1 MLAIVHIVNQ
11 FFAGIG
17 GEEKADAPVG
27 VVEGAAGVT
36 RGLQIRLGEKAKVV
50 ATIFYGD
57 NFFHE
62 HTEEAI
68 SAILGELRSRRPQV
82 VVAGPAFNSGRYG
95 LASVEICQAV
105 SESLEIPCVTAM
117 DPQNPAVATYQ
128 GYHNQRVFLLPTT
141 ETAAGMTEALMALAR
156 FACRLGS
163 GTEIGSAQEE
173 GYISRGIRHPAK
185 ADQPGVERAIDM
197 LLRRL
202 KGEPIVTEIP
212 VETWEQVP
220 IAQPLK
226 SLSRATIAIITTS
239 GVVPWGNPDGF
250 KIFRNTYWR
259 KYSIA
264 ELEAMEPGRWEAIHG
279 GYNVSFMNQNPH
291 YGVPLDVLRA
301 IERERIIGKLYP
313 AYYVVPG
320 NQGSPSV
327 MRRIGQEIAGDLQK
341 EGIDGVL
348 LVAT

>member
-1 MLAIVHIVNQ
+1 MLTVVHIVNQ

-27 VVEGAAGVT
+27 VLEGAAGVA
-36 RGLQIRLGEKAKVV
+36 RGLQAQLGKKAKVV
-50 ATIFYGD
+50 ATLFFGD

-62 HTEEAI
+62 HTKEAM
-68 SAILGELRSRRPQV
+68 SAIVSAVRSRTPQV

-105 SESLEIPCVTAM
+105 AERLGIPCVVGM
-117 DPQNPAVATYQ
+117 HSENPAVSAYRE
-128 GYHNQRVFLLPTT
+128 YRNMRVFLLPTA
-141 ETAAGMTEALMALAR
+141 ESAAGVTKALSSMAR
-156 FACRLGS
+156 FACRVGSGAGLGS
-163 GTEIGSAQEE
+163 AEKE
-173 GYISRGIRHPAK
+173 GYIPRGIRRVEK
-185 ADQPGVERAIDM
+185 ADRPAVKRAIDM
-197 LLRRL
+197 LLDRV
-202 KGEPIVTEIP
+202 KGHPITTEIP
-212 VETWEQVP
+212 VETWDQVH
-220 IAQPLK
+220 IAAPLADLAK
-226 SLSRATIAIITTS
+226 ATIAIISTS

-264 ELEAMEPGRWEAIHG
+264 DLKRMEPGRWEAIHG
-279 GYNVSFMNQNPH
+279 GYNVSFMNENPH

-301 IERERIIGKLYP
+301 LEAEGAIGRLYP

-327 MRRIGQEIAGDLQK
+327 MKRIGQEIAADLRK
-341 EGIDGVL
+341 EGVGGVL